1 MADRM
6 CGDQDLGP
14 FVDGREEFLSLAE
27 GILRNQAEAED
38 VVQDSWLRWKNRS
51 ADCVSPRA
59 FLRAIVRNLALD
71 RIRRRRSER
80 VLLCTPQL
88 EPLRA
93 PDAEETTIQR
103 QRLATAER
111 ALAELPERTREAFR
125 MRRIEGRSLR
135 EIADVLGVSQPRA
148 HQLVCQAVAR
158 IAGALQ
164 D

>member
-1 MADRM
+1 MADRV
-6 CGDQDLGP
+6 CRDQDLGP
-14 FVDGREEFLSLAE
+14 FVDGRDEFLSLAE

-38 VVQDSWLRWKNRS
+38 VVQDSWLRWQNRS
-51 ADCVSPRA
+51 ADCVGPRA

-71 RIRRRRSER
+71 RIRRRDSER
-80 VLLCTPQL
+80 VRLRTPQL
-88 EPLRA
+88 QPPIAL
-93 PDAEETTIQR
+93 DAEETTIHR
-103 QRLATAER
+103 QRLAAAER
-111 ALAELPERTREAFR
+111 VLAELPARTREAFH

-135 EIADVLGVSQPRA
+135 EIADVLGISQPRA